1 MSEQNVNQTSFEIN
15 GQHLQV
21 RHNGHSLFNLY
32 RPLDDRYQLTLEL
45 ENGKHTIWLRHSYSG
60 SAKLFS
66 SDDQKLAESIMDA
79 TASALQSMA
88 INALKSPD
96 IKALD
101 VHGQRKG
108 SKRWLIPGVMAIF
121 LAGAWASWLCTSS
134 RSVQSPVPVA
144 ASQPLA
150 QPSVPAPAES
160 SGPSTVPQA
169 PTVSIASVAPAVT
182 APLSA
187 HTSLSAEEA
196 AEARNLLASRLKNGA
211 AKQEF
216 TIQLSSGHPRTLYI
230 FSDPE
235 CPNCK
240 IFEPTVQALSSQYN
254 IEIFP
259 VTLVGKA
266 RTAEQV
272 VPMLCAPAN
281 KRADMWRSL
290 FDIGAGMLNPTA
302 KAETPTSSCAA
313 GQNALARNDM
323 ALELYQLP
331 GTPTV
336 ISDDGRLVPL
346 QAMTS
351 DAALQAFLNN
361 AQ

>member
-1 MSEQNVNQTSFEIN
+1 MSEQIVKQTTTEIH

-21 RHNGHSLFNLY
+21 RLNGRSLFNLSG
-32 RPLDDRYQLTLEL
+32 PMSNSYQLTLEL
-45 ENGKHTIWLRHSYSG
+45 DNGQHTIWLRYASKG
-60 SAKLFS
+60 AAKLFS

-79 TASALQSMA
+79 TANALQSMA
-88 INALKSPD
+88 IKEKR
-96 IKALD
+96 KA
-101 VHGQRKG
+101 GY
-108 SKRWLIPGVMAIF
+108 SWLIPGAMAVF
-121 LAGAWASWLCTSS
+121 LVGAWTSS
-134 RSVQSPVPVA
+134 LWHSSSSVQPPVWVMPPQPPALSLESTPVE
-144 ASQPLA
+144 S
-150 QPSVPAPAES
+150 PAPALVKPS
-160 SGPSTVPQA
+160 PAVSVGSTVP
-169 PTVSIASVAPAVT
+169 TPA
-182 APLSA
+182 AEPG
-187 HTSLSAEEA
+187 SLSAEEA
-196 AEARNLLASRLKNGA
+196 AEARNLLATRLKNGA

-230 FSDPE
+230 FADPE

-240 IFEPTVQALSSQYN
+240 IFEPTVQAFSSQYN

-259 VTLVGKA
+259 VTLIGKA

-272 VPMLCAPAN
+272 VPMLCAPAD

-290 FDIGAGMLNPTA
+290 FDIGAGMLNPNA
-302 KAETPTSSCAA
+302 KSDTPASSCEA

-323 ALELYQLP
+323 AFELYKLP

-336 ISDDGRLVPL
+336 ITDDGRLVPL

-351 DAALQAFLNN
+351 DAAMQAFMNN